1 MGYTKREH
9 ECSNCGTR
17 EIIKRQ
23 GEDMKEEGR
32 EERNEKGEE
41 EKRMEEREERNE
53 EEKEER
59 RLEAKAFM
67 KIAGDLSYLFRRMIK
82 P

>member
-32 EERNEKGEE
+32 EERNEGEE
-41 EKRMEEREERNE
+41 ERRMEKREKRIVTDADEKDRANE
-53 EEKEER
+53 KLEQ
-59 RLEAKAFM
+59 RLLRK
-67 KIAGDLSYLFRRMIK
+67 
-82 P
+82 